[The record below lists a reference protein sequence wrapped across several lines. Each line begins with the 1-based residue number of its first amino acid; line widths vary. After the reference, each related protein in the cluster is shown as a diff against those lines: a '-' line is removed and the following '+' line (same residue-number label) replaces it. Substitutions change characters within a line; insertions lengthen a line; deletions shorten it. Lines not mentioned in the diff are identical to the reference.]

1 MTRATLLWRIAHN
14 GYLDASNHNL
24 FGLADDGLE
33 LDDGDVF
40 RHFGVSTGNYICAA
54 HNSRFDKC
62 GLRLFRGRRGLF

>member
-1 MTRATLLWRIAHN
+1 
-14 GYLDASNHNL
+14 
-24 FGLADDGLE
+24 LE